1 MRTAR
6 QRILRSLEFI
16 CSALI
21 GARQCARVTLSF
33 ISVVCALLLSA
44 LPASAQGLTP
54 AWVELGE
61 GGKMIARIVV
71 SSETDCPLILINA
84 LKHHMVV
91 REPVPA
97 GFRPVCEFEVPPAT
111 KAATI
116 NFRPLILPKSDP
128 DRIIAFGDTGCRI
141 KGKQIQNCNDP
152 DTWPFKKIAMSVD
165 TDKPGLVIHVGDY
178 LYRESPC
185 PESSQS
191 FCGGTPI
198 GDNWDAWNA
207 DFFSPAARLLTRAP
221 WVFTRGNHED
231 CNRAWRGWFYYLD
244 PRPWT
249 GTCEAYTQ
257 PYVVKLGSFQLAVLD
272 TSAIKE
278 DDLDEKQVA
287 TFAAQLASLHVENAW
302 LITHHPFWGF
312 RPDFHGG
319 PSVSLVASLQA
330 AWEKAAPTGI
340 SLILS
345 GHVHL
350 FEYVNVDHDRPSQM
364 VVGDGGTELS
374 IPIEISANGAR
385 IHGASVVSGRTQ
397 DQFGYSLF
405 ARAGN
410 SWKMELR
417 NKERNVMVICTVPG
431 SSADCQTAGPN

>member
-1 MRTAR
+1 MTTAR
-6 QRILRSLEFI
+6 PRVHFLMDWIYLAQSKTQQ
-16 CSALI
+16 CASVAL
-21 GARQCARVTLSF
+21 CARVMF
-33 ISVVCALLLSA
+33 ALLLA
-44 LPASAQGLTP
+44 AIPARAQSLTP

-61 GGKMIARIVV
+61 GGKMIARMVV
-71 SSETDCPLILINA
+71 NTDADCPLILINA
-84 LKHHMVV
+84 LKHHMQV

-97 GFRPVCEFEVPPAT
+97 GFHPVCEFEVPPAT

-128 DRIIAFGDTGCRI
+128 DRIIALGDTGCRI

-152 DTWPFKKIAMSVD
+152 ETWPFKKIAASVD

-185 PESSQS
+185 PENSQA

-207 DFFSPAARLLTRAP
+207 DFFAPAARLLTRAP
-221 WVFTRGNHED
+221 WLFTRGNHED
-231 CNRAWRGWFYYLD
+231 CDRAWRGWFYYLD

-249 GTCEAYTQ
+249 GACEPYSQ
-257 PYVVKLGSFQLAVLD
+257 PYVVKLGSFQIAVLD
-272 TSAIKE
+272 TSAIRE
-278 DDLDEKQVA
+278 ESFDEKQIA
-287 TFAAQLASLHVENAW
+287 LFAAQLKSLDLKNAW
-302 LITHHPFWGF
+302 LISHHPFWGF

-319 PSVSLVASLQA
+319 PPVSLVASLQA

-340 SLILS
+340 NLIVS

-350 FEYVNVDHDRPSQM
+350 FEYVNVDHDRPSQL
-364 VVGDGGTELS
+364 VVGDGGTEMS
-374 IPIEISANGAR
+374 IPIQITTKGMQ

-397 DQFGYSLF
+397 NQFGYTLF
-405 ARAGN
+405 TRAGN

-417 NKERNVMVICTVPG
+417 NKDRSVMVTCTVPG
-431 SSADCQTAGPN
+431 SSADCQSVGPE